1 MLQIIHT
8 TDPRRI
14 NSPLS
19 AQATNAHDDG
29 TDASGTTRRHQKGSR
44 PMHAAVTQR
53 VRTDCA
59 KPDGQTLG
67 NKRTAIKTR
76 HKTSNKRGASK
87 APRIRSPRS
96 SASRGSW
103 PRCGSRSGRAWTR
116 HTWGGKGFDEVDE
129 TSSGLLQPARA
140 TSHDVDVQS
149 AASLIEASRQLPLA
163 CSSQC
168 GCCSRQF
175 DVASVSTD
183 DAPCERLSSTSA

>member
-8 TDPRRI
+8 SDPRHI

-19 AQATNAHDDG
+19 AQATNVHVDG

-67 NKRTAIKTR
+67 IKRTAIKTR
-76 HKTSNKRGASK
+76 RKTSKQTTRGANK
-87 APRIRSPRS
+87 APRIRSRRP

-116 HTWGGKGFDEVDE
+116 HTCGGKGFEEVDE

-140 TSHDVDVQS
+140 TSHDVHVQS
-149 AASLIEASRQLPLA
+149 AASLNEHLDSRRWLA
-163 CSSQC
+163 AAN
-168 GCCSRQF
+168 
-175 DVASVSTD
+175 VPV
-183 DAPCERLSSTSA
+183 